1 MEFDHDGSSV
11 RRSVNV
17 FRATGAIGVLIMVG
31 YGAWSLADAKVA
43 VAVVAFLAA
52 ATGAFVFFFWVPHPL
67 ISRSRKLAALR
78 PLLRVT
84 DSEIVHGDL
93 VVPLTAIRAISRAEV
108 PAGQLPRNY
117 QGPLSVGRQLIIL
130 HTAPPVTG
138 DAAPWAG
145 SSRAGG
151 SLTVPLNQVTGSD
164 ELENEIRRLADRHH
178 IRVVDTQGYA
188 DTDKFLTKV
197 R

>member
-84 DSEIVHGDL
+84 DSRSSTGTWSYRS
-93 VVPLTAIRAISRAEV
+93 PRSGRSAGPRSRPASCPGTTRARC
-108 PAGQLPRNY
+108 R
-117 QGPLSVGRQLIIL
+117 SVG
-130 HTAPPVTG
+130 
-138 DAAPWAG
+138 
-145 SSRAGG
+145 S
-151 SLTVPLNQVTGSD
+151 
-164 ELENEIRRLADRHH
+164 
-178 IRVVDTQGYA
+178 
-188 DTDKFLTKV
+188 
-197 R
+197 